1 MQDKRNGIIHFP
13 GKQEV
18 EWLNGYNG
26 FVVMA
31 GVKRVIIMLKNAV
44 STEQLNQIR
53 KLYEASFPKAEKK
66 PFELMVAKQKEGLCE
81 ILAIEDET
89 GNFCGLAIMILAA
102 GLALL
107 DYFAIEPRCQGGG
120 LGSVTLRE
128 LRERYG
134 SDKIVVEIER
144 TTGPEAEAAEN
155 AQERIRR
162 KAFYLRNGMVPME
175 FLVDLFGVEMEVLTF
190 GRKLTYEEYYAI
202 YDSVLPK
209 HMTDKVRLA

>member
-1 MQDKRNGIIHFP
+1 MRGKSTGMKR
-13 GKQEV
+13 E
-18 EWLNGYNG
+18 
-26 FVVMA
+26 
-31 GVKRVIIMLKNAV
+31 IIMLKNAI

-53 KLYEASFPKAEKK
+53 KLYEASFPKTEKK
-66 PFELMVAKQKEGLCE
+66 PFGMMVEKQKEGLCE
-81 ILAIEDET
+81 ILSIEDER

-120 LGSVTLRE
+120 LGSAALRE

-155 AQERIRR
+155 AQDRTRR

-190 GRKLTYEEYYAI
+190 GRKLAYEEYYAI
-202 YDSVLPK
+202 YDKVLPK
-209 HMTDKVRLA
+209 QMADKVRLV

>member
-1 MQDKRNGIIHFP
+1 MYLKYITGMKR
-13 GKQEV
+13 E
-18 EWLNGYNG
+18 
-26 FVVMA
+26 
-31 GVKRVIIMLKNAV
+31 IIMIKNAV
-44 STEQLNQIR
+44 STEQMNQIR

-66 PFELMVAKQKEGLCE
+66 PFEMMVAKQKEGLCE

-120 LGSVTLRE
+120 LGSATLQE

-162 KAFYLRNGMVPME
+162 KAFYIRNGMVPME

-190 GRKLTYEEYYAI
+190 GRKLTYEEYHAI
-202 YDSVLPK
+202 YNSVLPK